1 MGVLQTLLE
10 RRLIRTLGRKK
21 VVGKPILYGTT
32 DEFLVHFGLNSLA
45 DLPSLEDFPGIAPE
59 AIPEG
64 STAERVEVM
73 QEGMHSSG
81 PEIRSETLAEG
92 DSPEGADWGEERVL
106 DSLQATPQADGWP
119 NDEEE

>member
-45 DLPSLEDFPGIAPE
+45 DLPSLEDFPGIAPG
-59 AIPEG
+59 ALPEG
-64 STAERVEVM
+64 GSTEAAGEM
-73 QEGMHSSG
+73 QEGMLSHG
-81 PEIRSETLAEG
+81 PEMRSAAVVVG
-92 DSPEGADWGEERVL
+92 DALEPLNWDEERVL
-106 DSLQATPQADGWP
+106 DSLRATEQADGRP
-119 NDEEE
+119 HDEEE